1 MTLNASY
8 DTGAAIAMKSTLATL
23 LSGILAAALPMS
35 AQATPPPPQP
45 ICEPVSPDVTSEA
58 LGRRISTKAELRE
71 GECAAQNLAERGA
84 DAIPTV
90 LDLLRLRDT
99 HVDMLALT
107 ALAGIGPQARA
118 ALPDLMDRL
127 RQASTLEDKY
137 LYDAVVALGPAAR
150 PAIPLLIARS
160 RAGAHPYY
168 LQHAVWP
175 LHALGRL
182 GKHDPDRV
190 VSYLVALLLDREND
204 QPVLDALADIGHDAH
219 AAVPAI
225 LVALERAT
233 ISGSREDG
241 AAALDAL
248 IAVGAPAESV
258 PVLKKLLHD
267 PVLGGPAAARL
278 ATIAP
283 VEASARLP

>member
-1 MTLNASY
+1 MHRASVL
-8 DTGAAIAMKSTLATL
+8 T
-23 LSGILAAALPMS
+23 ILVICMVAAAVPIL

-45 ICEPVSPDVTSEA
+45 PCEPVSPDVTSEA
-58 LGRRISTKAELRE
+58 LGRLISAKGELRE

-84 DAIPTV
+84 DAVPTV

-107 ALAGIGPQARA
+107 TLAGIGPQAQA
-118 ALPDLMDRL
+118 ALPDLMERL
-127 RQASTLEDKY
+127 RKPSTLQDKY
-137 LYDAVVALGPAAR
+137 LYDAVVALGPAAK

-160 RAGAHPYY
+160 RIGAHPYY
-168 LQHAVWP
+168 PQHASWP

-182 GKHDPDRV
+182 GKYDPDRV
-190 VSYLVALLLDREND
+190 VPDLATLLLDREND

-267 PVLGGPAAARL
+267 PVLGSAAAARL

-283 VEASARLP
+283 VESRARLP